1 MPEQR
6 DRRDAEDRVRRVVLG
21 IANLALACM
30 LVLAVM
36 RFQGSVAEV
45 YGDRF
50 FYVPIAMLGIAV
62 WRATVGVLIL
72 IGRRRGA

>member
-1 MPEQR
+1 MPAHR
-6 DRRDAEDRVRRVVLG
+6 DIRDAEDRARRVVLG
-21 IANLALACM
+21 IVNIALAVM

-36 RFQGSVAEV
+36 RFQGSVAQV

-50 FYVPIAMLGIAV
+50 FYVPIVMLAIAA
-62 WRATVGVLIL
+62 WRVAVGVLIL